1 MPRLPPVCI
10 VRAGQFLAFAT
21 SGEVMFRVH
30 HYVQSRYARPS
41 LLALCVAFSLQAQAQ
56 SFSLN
61 LPAQPLAT
69 SLSQVAQQTQVQL
82 LFDETLLRNVQA
94 PALSGQFSPDD
105 AIRHLLRGS
114 AFTLVKV
121 DNTFVVRASE
131 VSATEQGIN
140 LSALSIVGDGAQVD
154 SATVG
159 RSTLTQKDID
169 RRQPAN
175 IPSLL
180 ATLPGISMMGSPKPG
195 GQSINIW
202 GMGDAEDVPLT
213 VNGAPKSGFE
223 RYQQGTIFI
232 EPELIKSVEVEK
244 GPHSPFTGNGGFG
257 GTVNMVTKDAP
268 DLLQQGRDTG
278 AMLKYGYS
286 SNEHSQIYTGAV
298 FGRTD
303 DGMFDALAYYTKR
316 DTGDLKLAEARDE
329 YESANYPQNPTRLPN
344 TSQNL
349 DGELFKLNF
358 HPNDEHSFG
367 LSYTRSKSNYMT
379 PFSANTYVSPP
390 TASQIRQYGYRG
402 AQRRFLA
409 DRDTTDTTW
418 SGKYNYQPLD
428 NALIDLEVTYSH
440 SKTEQIDERG
450 DEAFYGVTSGG
461 KKLDTSYADDVF
473 EVRNTSVF
481 ETGPL
486 AHAFTVGT
494 QLRKHKRD
502 VLMYMPGNTYNVPS
516 YNYGHYQPYF
526 MPEGNVDSQAF
537 YFKDAVTIGDLTI
550 TPSLRFDE
558 IRNDGE
564 PNLAPRY
571 SVPGIHDY
579 SSQTYSG
586 WSPRLSLFWAPL
598 PQLGFF
604 ADYSK
609 TWRAPVIDEQYEVQG
624 AASTRNSTS
633 RNLDPERI
641 TALRA
646 GTVMSFDIARDD
658 NLQVRTTL
666 FRNEIKDE
674 IFKNLGV
681 DCENQAITGGSIS
694 NSCPPGNRTLYR
706 NIGGSV
712 IKGFEVE
719 SFYNSKWV
727 FGSLSYAWMTG
738 KHDGAYLNPW
748 GPDVWSRDI
757 PSPKWVG
764 VIGANILPLDA
775 QVGWQAMFVRK
786 TDRVPG
792 DDWNADTPYNE
803 RQNDSYDVHSIFA
816 SWKPQ
821 QRGLKGTE
829 VNLTVDNVFNRDYV
843 PQLSGDGVS
852 SQGRNAKV
860 SVTRFF

>member
-1 MPRLPPVCI
+1 
-10 VRAGQFLAFAT
+10 
-21 SGEVMFRVH
+21 MFRVH
-30 HYVQSRYARPS
+30 HYVQARYSRPS
-41 LLALCVAFSLQAQAQ
+41 LMALCLAFSLQAQAQ
-56 SFSLN
+56 TFSLN

-94 PALSGQFSPDD
+94 PALSGQFSPED
-105 AIRHLLRGS
+105 AIRQLLRAS

-121 DNTFVVRASE
+121 DNTLVVRPSE
-131 VSATEQGIN
+131 VPANEQGIN

-154 SATVG
+154 SSSVG

-175 IPSLL
+175 VPSLL
-180 ATLPGISMMGSPKPG
+180 ATLPGVSMTGSPKPG

-213 VNGAPKSGFE
+213 LNGAPKSGFE

-232 EPELIKSVEVEK
+232 EPELIKSIEVEK

-268 DLLQQGRDTG
+268 DLLEPGKDAG

-298 FGRTD
+298 YGRTD
-303 DGMFDALAYYTKR
+303 DGMFDALVYYTKR
-316 DTGDLKLAEARDE
+316 DANDLKLAGTRPGYEAP
-329 YESANYPQNPTRLPN
+329 NYPFNPQRLPN

-358 HPNDEHSFG
+358 HPNDEHSLG
-367 LSYTRSKSNYMT
+367 LSYTRSKSNYIT
-379 PFSANTYVSPP
+379 PFSANTYVAPP
-390 TASQIRQYGYRG
+390 TAANIRQYGYEG
-402 AQRRFLA
+402 AMRRLVA
-409 DRDTTDTTW
+409 DRETVDTTW
-418 SGKYNYQPLD
+418 SGEYNYQPVD
-428 NALIDLEVTYSH
+428 NPWVDLKVTYSH
-440 SKTEQIDERG
+440 SKTEQVDER
-450 DEAFYGVTSGG
+450 DDTAFMQPTSGG

-473 EVRNTSVF
+473 EVRNTSLF
-481 ETGPL
+481 ATGPL
-486 AHAFTVGT
+486 DHAFTVGS

-502 VLMYMPGNTYNVPS
+502 VLMYMPGSTYNNAS
-516 YNYGHYQPYF
+516 YNYGLYQPYF
-526 MPEGNVDSQAF
+526 MPEGNVDSQAY
-537 YFKDAVTIGDLTI
+537 YFKDAVTLGDVTI
-550 TPSLRFDE
+550 TPSMRFDQ
-558 IRNDGE
+558 IRNQGE

-571 SVPGIHDY
+571 SVDGVHDY

-624 AASTRNSTS
+624 ATSTRNTTS

-641 TALRA
+641 TAIRA
-646 GTVMSFDIARDD
+646 GSIVSLDKLIVSSDS
-658 NLQVRTTL
+658 LQIRTTV

-681 DCENQAITGGSIS
+681 DCQNQSNRPGTTIS
-694 NSCPPGNRTLYR
+694 QSCPDGNRPLYR

-719 SFYNSKWV
+719 SFYNSDW
-727 FGSLSYAWMTG
+727 FFASASFSWMTG

-748 GPDVWSRDI
+748 GPDVWARDI
-757 PSPKWVG
+757 PAPKWVTT
-764 VIGANILPLDA
+764 IGTNLPPLDM
-775 QVGWQAMFVRK
+775 QVGLQSEFVRK

-792 DDWNADTPYNE
+792 DDWSSDTPYNE
-803 RQNDSYDVHSIFA
+803 ARNERYDVHSLFA
-816 SWKPQ
+816 SWKPRQ
-821 QRGLKGTE
+821 KGLKGTE
-829 VNLTVDNVFNRDYV
+829 VNLTVDNLFNKNYV
-843 PQLSGDGVS
+843 PVLSGDGVY